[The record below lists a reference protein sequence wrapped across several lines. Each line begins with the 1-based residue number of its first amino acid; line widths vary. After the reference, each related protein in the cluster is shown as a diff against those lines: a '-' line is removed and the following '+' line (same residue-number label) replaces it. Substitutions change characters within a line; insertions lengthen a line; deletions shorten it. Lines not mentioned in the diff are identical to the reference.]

1 MELIYKDKLLEA
13 IDNCDYC
20 DHCSLSICLCIG
32 DNFRT
37 EKAIVNLIKDT
48 PAVDAV
54 EVVRCKDCKWCF
66 GDLDE
71 NNNAVFSCEQWN
83 EQKTDP
89 NGFCFAGVRREHNA
103 TD

>member
-32 DNFRT
+32 DNFRN

-54 EVVRCKDCKWCF
+54 EVVRCKDCVNSYNCCD
-66 GDLDE
+66 GTLRCDNSYEE
-71 NNNAVFSCEQWN
+71 NNMDRVVSDDW
-83 EQKTDP
+83 
-89 NGFCFAGVRREHNA
+89 FCADGERKEVQE
-103 TD
+103 